1 MKITKGHLRQIIREE
16 IKNVKSSLL
25 TEAFRSKTLRK
36 VAASNR
42 TNNDFFSA
50 SAARYGI
57 QWDKIEDHQIE
68 RLRTPKKK
76 GLAFAVA
83 GKNIESLPSKKRQSS
98 YYSNTTMYVGIKK
111 GQLIAT
117 IRDGKALYMGN
128 SYREPEIGTGGEID
142 SYSRRMVG
150 LDAFG
155 YKSFKTIQE
164 IPGLMWY
171 HIDLSKDADYMGALE
186 IGRLRKAARYGA
198 TKFTTPEEF
207 SKQQKERYTQ
217 AVRKMKNDP
226 KRIKKEVMKATKHLD
241 KMMKEVISAKSPA
254 MKKLLK
260 RLSKEYGASYFV
272 DKQYSA
278 AGSIAGRSEDLFRSY
293 STYLREA
300 NRRASMRNQEW
311 ENQYAAE
318 VIDSTRNILKLKA
331 HTFVN

>member
-207 SKQQKERYTQ
+207 SKQQKERYSK
-217 AVRKMKNDP
+217 AVKAMKNDP
-226 KRIKKEVMKATKHLD
+226 KRIKKEVAKATKHLD
-241 KMMKEVISAKSPA
+241 KMMKEVLDAKSPA

-278 AGSIAGRSEDLFRSY
+278 AGNIAGRSEDLFRDY

-300 NRRASMRNQEW
+300 NSSSRMRNDEW
-311 ENQYAAE
+311 ENQYAAR